1 MLQTPLRMSA
11 RPGIAAAGW
20 TLGLTLLIAASSAF
34 ADGPPAA
41 PAATPPPIQVGTPAQ
56 AGAEAQPQPKADPSA
71 AAGTGTRAPDLDDVP
86 PTEPIAPARSVSS
99 EPQVEQKRDG
109 SRHVS
114 EVIVVPAGTN
124 IHYSLINREGQRPT
138 SPLATTP
145 GGLSTQRF
153 IRLDF

>member
-1 MLQTPLRMSA
+1 MLQTHLRMPA
-11 RPGIAAAGW
+11 RVGTAAFTLGL
-20 TLGLTLLIAASSAF
+20 TLGLTLLIASSPAS
-34 ADGPPAA
+34 ADGPPPA
-41 PAATPPPIQVGTPAQ
+41 PAAAPPPLQVGEPAQ
-56 AGAEAQPQPKADPSA
+56 DGTQAPAKAEPAA

-86 PTEPIAPARSVSS
+86 STAPIAPARSVSS

-114 EVIVVPAGTN
+114 EVIVVPAGTS

>member
-1 MLQTPLRMSA
+1 MLQTPLRMPA

-20 TLGLTLLIAASSAF
+20 TLGLTLLFAASSAF
-34 ADGPPAA
+34 ADGPPA
-41 PAATPPPIQVGTPAQ
+41 PPPIQAGTPAQ
-56 AGAEAQPQPKADPSA
+56 SGAEAQPQPKAEPSA

-86 PTEPIAPARSVSS
+86 STEPIAPARSVSS

-138 SPLATTP
+138 SPLATMP